1 MFVVHSVYPS
11 LTLNELVE
19 LAEIGFRGATRT
31 CFRSVKSYRYFM
43 SDQLVKWI
51 TSFRS
56 IGRSSQRGRA
66 HGPVIPGKRM
76 SVYTDLLFYWWWKK
90 ASFIYHHSPSHHNQ
104 SCEIPVR
111 GKEYLEGSRG
121 RQRIVGETQNFF
133 LWKGGRVGDIEALHQ
148 QTCHLCHCLSFPR

>member
-1 MFVVHSVYPS
+1 
-11 LTLNELVE
+11 
-19 LAEIGFRGATRT
+19 
-31 CFRSVKSYRYFM
+31 M

-56 IGRSSQRGRA
+56 IGRSGQRGRA
-66 HGPVIPGKRM
+66 HGPVIPGKTM

-90 ASFIYHHSPSHHNQ
+90 TSFIYHHSPSYNNQ

-121 RQRIVGETQNFF
+121 GQRIGENTKF
-133 LWKGGRVGDIEALHQ
+133 LSLKGWKGGRYWGSTPTNVSSVSLPLISMLKADITNGLPQCSLLRLETATETFL
-148 QTCHLCHCLSFPR
+148 L